1 MARLIVNAVSNETR
15 SSDLVNHLVLYVSV
29 SHAKDGKPV
38 TGLTD
43 ANFRVASSV
52 GSVIQAVVQSA
63 YEGRW
68 EPDDQEPAGCYRL
81 SVFRDPT
88 SPLGSWRQGEC
99 YAFGVQ
105 VRTFREVGK
114 GRRKHAVPAD
124 HGQTVVAVES
134 FGK

>member
-88 SPLGSWRQGEC
+88 SPFGSWRQGEF

-105 VRTFREVGK
+105 VRPFRAG
-114 GRRKHAVPAD
+114 
-124 HGQTVVAVES
+124 
-134 FGK
+134 

>member
-38 TGLTD
+38 TGLSD

-52 GSVIQAVVQSA
+52 GSVIQAVVQGA

-88 SPLGSWRQGEC
+88 SPFGSWRQGEF

-114 GRRKHAVPAD
+114 GRRKHRVPAD

-134 FGK
+134 FGQ